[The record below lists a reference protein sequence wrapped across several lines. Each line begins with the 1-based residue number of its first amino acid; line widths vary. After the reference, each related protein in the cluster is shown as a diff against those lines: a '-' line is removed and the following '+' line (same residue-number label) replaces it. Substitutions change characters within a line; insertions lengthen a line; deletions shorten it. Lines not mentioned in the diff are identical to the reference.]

1 MRIDGVAILSLTA
14 AMFLWGSSFVA
25 LKLAFQQYDPMFVI
39 FARMALASVCFL
51 PFLFK
56 YRPVLP
62 RRRDLKYFLFMA
74 LCEPCLYFL
83 FEAAALQNTTASQAG
98 MITAMLPL
106 LVAVAARFFLKEHI
120 TGKTMAGFV
129 LAITGAVWLSISG
142 ESSEGAPNP
151 PLGNFLEFLAMVA
164 ATGYI
169 ITLKRLTRDYS
180 PFFLTAVQAFIGA
193 LFFLPFLSLPSTTL
207 PAQFHPVSAGAV
219 LYLGTAVTMG
229 AYGLYNFGVSRL
241 PASQASAFV
250 NLIPVFTV
258 FLGWLILGETF
269 TAPQYIASI
278 AIFAGIFLSQSGSG
292 REPLSKEALPAA

>member
-1 MRIDGVAILSLTA
+1 MGFDAIATFSLTA
-14 AMFLWGSSFVA
+14 AMFLWGSSFIA
-25 LKLAFQQYDPMFVI
+25 LKLAFQQYDPTVVI
-39 FARMALASVCFL
+39 FSRMALASICFL
-51 PFLFK
+51 PFLLKF
-56 YRPVLP
+56 RPSLP
-62 RRRDLKYFLFMA
+62 ARGDLKYFMFMA
-74 LCEPCLYFL
+74 FCEPCLYFL
-83 FEAAALQNTTASQAG
+83 FEAKAIENTTASQAG

-106 LVAVAARFFLKEHI
+106 LVAVSARFFLKEHI

-129 LAITGAVWLSISG
+129 VAIAGAVWLSISG
-142 ESSEGAPNP
+142 ESNDSAPNP

-180 PFFLTAVQAFIGA
+180 PFFLTAIQAFIGS
-193 LFFLPFLSLPSTTL
+193 LFFFPFLWLPSTTL
-207 PAQFHPVSAGAV
+207 PIQFDPIPAGSV
-219 LYLGTAVTMG
+219 VYLGTAVTMG

-258 FLGWLILGETF
+258 LLGWLILGERF

-278 AIFAGIFLSQSGSG
+278 VIFAGIFLSQAGNG
-292 REPLSKEALPAA
+292 RERMAKDALPA

>member
-1 MRIDGVAILSLTA
+1 MRVDLVAIFSLTT
-14 AMFLWGSSFVA
+14 AMFLWGSSFIA

-51 PFLFK
+51 PFVLK

-62 RRRDLKYFLFMA
+62 ARGDLKYFLFMA

-83 FEAAALQNTTASQAG
+83 FEAKALQNTTASQAG

-106 LVAVAARFFLKEHI
+106 LVAVSARFFLKEHI
-120 TGKTMAGFV
+120 TGKTMAGFM
-129 LAITGAVWLSISG
+129 LAIAGAVWLSISG
-142 ESSEGAPNP
+142 EPSETAPNP

-169 ITLKRLTRDYS
+169 ITLKRLTCDYS
-180 PFFLTAVQAFIGA
+180 PFFLTAVQAFIGS
-193 LFFLPFLSLPSTTL
+193 LFFFPFLYLPSTML
-207 PAQFHPVSAGAV
+207 PTQFHLVSAGAV

-258 FLGWLILGETF
+258 FLGWLILGERF
-269 TAPQYIASI
+269 TGPQYIASL
-278 AIFAGIFLSQSGSG
+278 AIFAGIFLSQSGRS
-292 REPLSKEALPAA
+292 RERLSKDALPA